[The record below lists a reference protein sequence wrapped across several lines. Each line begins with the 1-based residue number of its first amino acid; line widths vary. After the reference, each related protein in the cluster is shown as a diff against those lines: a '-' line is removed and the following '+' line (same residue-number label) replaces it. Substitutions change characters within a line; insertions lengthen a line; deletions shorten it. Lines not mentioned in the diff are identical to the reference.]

1 MSSSDLIDLIRRA
14 TSKAHS
20 SGAPW
25 GIFSVSGLLVAI
37 PLGSIKASLALE
49 IFHP

>member
-1 MSSSDLIDLIRRA
+1 MSSSDLIELIRRA
-14 TSKAHS
+14 TSGAQA

-25 GIFSVSGLLVAI
+25 GIFSVKGLLVAI
-37 PLGSIKASLALE
+37 PLGGINARLALE

>member
-1 MSSSDLIDLIRRA
+1 MSSSDLIELIQRA
-14 TSKAHS
+14 ASKAES

-25 GIFSVSGLLVAI
+25 GIFSVKGLLVAI
-37 PLGSIKASLALE
+37 PLGGINARLALE